1 MNFKMIFNTTGRVLK
16 IEAAMLALPLL
27 VSIIYG
33 ENCAWGFA
41 AAIAV
46 ALVAGFGLSL
56 PFKPSDRRI
65 YAKEGLVTVALIWIT
80 VSAIGALPFVIS
92 GEIPNYVDALFETVS
107 GFTTTGASILTDVES
122 MSKGL
127 LFWRSFTHWI
137 GGMGVLVFVMA
148 ITSKTTDRSI
158 HLLRA
163 EMPGQE
169 VDKIVPR
176 AKDTALILYII
187 YTVMTAVLV
196 VMLLCGGM
204 SFYDSLVHAFGTAGT
219 GGFAIKADGLAGYS
233 NYIQWVIAIFMLL
246 FSINFNLYYVVLI
259 GKFKSFF
266 KSTEMWVF
274 VGIVIAA
281 VTTVTLNILSSC
293 QNFAEALR
301 LSTFQVSSIVS
312 TTGYATADFNTWP
325 TLSKTILLLLM
336 FMGGCAGST
345 AGGFKVSRVVIIGK
359 KIFGDL
365 KKAVHPRTT
374 YVVKMGGKRV
384 SDETIEGVTSYSV
397 LYMVLMFVLLLLLS
411 FDKNLPS
418 GASFET
424 NFTAVV
430 SCFNNVGPAFGLA
443 GPAGSYAFYSHFSKI
458 VLTFAMLLGRL
469 EIYPILLTLSPM
481 LWAKNK

>member
-16 IEAAMLALPLL
+16 TEAAMLALPLL
-27 VSIIYG
+27 VSIIYK
-33 ENCAWGFA
+33 ENCAWGFLA
-41 AAIAV
+41 AAAV
-46 ALVAGFGLSL
+46 ALAIGFALTL
-56 PFKPSDRRI
+56 AFRPDDKRI
-65 YAKEGLVTVALIWIT
+65 YTKEGLVTVALIWIS

-107 GFTTTGASILTDVES
+107 GFTTTGASVITDVEA

-148 ITSKTTDRSI
+148 VTSKTTDRSI

-187 YTVMTAVLV
+187 YAVMTAVLV
-196 VMLLCGGM
+196 VLLLCGGM
-204 SFYDSLVHAFGTAGT
+204 SLFDSVVHAFGTAGT
-219 GGFAIKADGLAGYS
+219 GGFAIKADGLAGYNS
-233 NYIQWVIAIFMLL
+233 YIQWVLAVFMLL
-246 FSINFNLYYVVLI
+246 FSINFNLYYVILI
-259 GKFKSFF
+259 GKFKNFF
-266 KSTEMWVF
+266 KSTELWVF
-274 VGIVIAA
+274 VGIVLASIL
-281 VTTVTLNILSSC
+281 TVTLNILSSC

-301 LSTFQVSSIVS
+301 LGAFQVSTVVS

-325 TLSKTILLLLM
+325 ALSKTVLFLLM

-345 AGGFKVSRVVIIGK
+345 AGGFKVSRLVVVFK

-374 YVVKMGGKRV
+374 NVIKMDGKRV
-384 SDETIEGVTSYSV
+384 SDETIDGVTSYSLV
-397 LYMVLMFVLLLLLS
+397 YMVLLFAIILLLS
-411 FDKNLPS
+411 FDTHL
-418 GASFET
+418 GAGVAYET
-424 NFTAVV
+424 NVSAAV
-430 SCFNNVGPAFGLA
+430 SCFNNVGPAFGPA
-443 GPAGSYAFYSHFSKI
+443 GPMGNYAFYSHFSKI
-458 VLTFAMLLGRL
+458 VLTLAMLLGRL

-481 LWAKNK
+481 FWIKK